1 MAATKRPELK
11 IQERTERGSR
21 ATRRLRRQGLVP
33 GVVYGGTDRE
43 CRAFSVEAR
52 ELRRVL
58 LAGSAVFDLAVDGQP
73 RPVIVKDQHRHPV
86 REHITHIDL
95 LEVRLDEKIQ
105 TTVALEI
112 TGVEEAPGVKEGG
125 VLEHVTRE
133 LNIEALPTSI
143 PESIT
148 VDVSHLAI
156 AGTMHLT
163 EVRAPE
169 GVEFLDDPEE
179 TIVATITAPTE
190 IAEPEIEEEA
200 ELVGEDGE
208 PIEVPE
214 GEEGE
219 APAEGEEGEAPAEA
233 APPGAPAAESGGD
246 ES

>member
-11 IQERTERGSR
+11 VAERPERGSR

-33 GVVYGGTDRE
+33 GVVYGGKDRE
-43 CRAFSVEAR
+43 CTAFSVDAR

-58 LAGSAVFDLAVDGQP
+58 TAGSAVFDVAVDGKA
-73 RPVIVKDQHRHPV
+73 RPVIVKDQHHHPV
-86 REHITHIDL
+86 RDHVMHIDL

-105 TTVALEI
+105 TTVALEL

-143 PESIT
+143 PENIT
-148 VDVSHLAI
+148 VDVSHLEV

-163 EVRAPE
+163 EVSAPE
-169 GVEFLDDPEE
+169 GVEFLDDLEE

-208 PIEVPE
+208 PIEAPE
-214 GEEGE
+214 GEGAE
-219 APAEGEEGEAPAEA
+219 APAEGEGGEPAEAPAED
-233 APPGAPAAESGGD
+233 SGGD